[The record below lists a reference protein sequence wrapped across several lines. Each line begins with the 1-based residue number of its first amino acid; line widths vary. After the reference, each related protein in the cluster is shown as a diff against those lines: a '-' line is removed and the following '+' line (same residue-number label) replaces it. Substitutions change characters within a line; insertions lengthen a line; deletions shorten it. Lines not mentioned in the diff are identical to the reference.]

1 MKMCFCFFTA
11 CGAIMFAVAM
21 DTTIFF
27 RFGRQYGPVLNLYF
41 FDVYG
46 LKCATISDGFAKQM
60 FAKVQFK
67 EK

>member
-21 DTTIFF
+21 GTTISFCH
-27 RFGRQYGPVLNLYF
+27 GSQYGPVLNLYF

-46 LKCATISDGFAKQM
+46 LKCATISDSFSKQM
-60 FAKVQFK
+60 FK
-67 EK
+67 EV